1 MKRLK
6 ITTNEAGEP
15 VKFDDNE
22 NLGEASKSQILNVG
36 DKMQKGKEPKLPI
49 FDE

>member
-6 ITTNEAGEP
+6 ITTNGVGEP

-22 NLGEASKSQILNVG
+22 NLGEASESQILNVG
-36 DKMQKGKEPKLPI
+36 GKIQKEKEPKLPI